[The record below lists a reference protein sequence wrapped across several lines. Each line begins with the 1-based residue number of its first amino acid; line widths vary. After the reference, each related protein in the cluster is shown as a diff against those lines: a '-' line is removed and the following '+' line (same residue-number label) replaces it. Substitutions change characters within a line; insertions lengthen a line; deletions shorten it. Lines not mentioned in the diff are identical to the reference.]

1 MYQEL
6 RQRRAWVLAC
16 SQNIDEDKIQNKK
29 VEQDICTVKKTYCK
43 DAEHA
48 GPEGV
53 RTLH

>member
-1 MYQEL
+1 M
-6 RQRRAWVLAC
+6 AC

-29 VEQDICTVKKTYCK
+29 VEQDICTVKKTCK